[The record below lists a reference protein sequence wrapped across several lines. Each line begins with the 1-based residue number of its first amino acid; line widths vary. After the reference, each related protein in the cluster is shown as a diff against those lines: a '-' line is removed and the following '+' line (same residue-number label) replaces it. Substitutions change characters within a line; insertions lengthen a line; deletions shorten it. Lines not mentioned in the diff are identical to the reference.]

1 MRPKDLLRRCEPAR
15 SGGVRPCDLR
25 RAPHRISELAAA
37 DLDDP
42 AGAADLLLLRRESR
56 RLVRLAA
63 GLVCQLSRFGIERE
77 RVAFLRVLDGL
88 AALRDAVV
96 GRRDLIRVDGV
107 ELPPRDLGIPEDE
120 GLPADHLALAGSW
133 RAPGRPSIADLRA
146 GNEARSLDHL
156 HASMVSRLAS
166 PLVTPCGTDVLRPGT
181 AGVPR
186 ATLGHLPS
194 VALHELPEP
203 RLRRVAPSPSRFR
216 VPSVDDD
223 RVGDRA
229 ERTRR
234 GKWRRPSRDRHRI
247 PRGHRSAR
255 RRSSRAPLEAQ
266 GPVLADQGLTER
278 VVAFAFDEPE
288 PRTLVDPSC
297 RDKDVIR
304 PEGELA
310 VSGRAREADA
320 FVDEA

>member
-1 MRPKDLLRRCEPAR
+1 MRPEDLLRRCEPAR
-15 SGGVRPCDLR
+15 SGGVRTFDLR
-25 RAPHRISELAAA
+25 RAQHRISELAAA

-42 AGAADLLLLRRESR
+42 AGAADLFLLRREGR

-88 AALRDAVV
+88 AALDHGEPEVESVAAEDVAHRRAADDDHLDSGFIGDALEAGGAHFAGAPDREAVA
-96 GRRDLIRVDGV
+96 GD
-107 ELPPRDLGIPEDE
+107 DE
-120 GLPADHLALAGSW
+120 GLAAVNAFAEVRHEVAK
-133 RAPGRPSIADLRA
+133 RARLPLRA

-156 HASMVSRLAS
+156 HASMVSRFAS

-186 ATLGHLPS
+186 AALGHLPS

-234 GKWRRPSRDRHRI
+234 GKWRRPSRDRDRV
-247 PRGHRSAR
+247 PR
-255 RRSSRAPLEAQ
+255 
-266 GPVLADQGLTER
+266 
-278 VVAFAFDEPE
+278 
-288 PRTLVDPSC
+288 
-297 RDKDVIR
+297 
-304 PEGELA
+304 
-310 VSGRAREADA
+310 
-320 FVDEA
+320 